1 MYLFERFTFKCIQ
14 NSSYNIL
21 YSPLMDL
28 QLKKTVYT
36 VINFVRSLNPCR
48 QWQSSY
54 INTHYFTLGFPAFQ
68 MGLDQAKQQGTL
80 SVQMAISLYSSVKSI
95 NF

>member
-1 MYLFERFTFKCIQ
+1 M
-14 NSSYNIL
+14 
-21 YSPLMDL
+21 
-28 QLKKTVYT
+28 
-36 VINFVRSLNPCR
+36 NFVRSLNPCR

-80 SVQMAISLYSSVKSI
+80 SVQMAISLYSSYNKSGNADMRI
-95 NF
+95 VPDGSSGIFLGSFWYLKMKRVHWPLGGYF